1 MHIKQVSLFKKGYM
15 ITNEATLKL
24 RWKKALREK
33 CPYLELFWSS
43 FFRIWTQYEEVRL
56 IFSPNTRKYG
66 PEKLWIR
73 SPFTQWSVA
82 YKKSV
87 YICYWIATPRSCIR
101 HVNPLTNN
109 YLIILKLNYW
119 FAEQSNWLRS
129 IWGEH

>member
-56 IFSPNTRKYG
+56 ISPYSVRIQENTDQKNSEYG
-66 PEKLWIR
+66 HLSR
-73 SPFTQWSVA
+73 SEALLIKKACISVTG
-82 YKKSV
+82 SQHRGRV
-87 YICYWIATPRSCIR
+87 SDM
-101 HVNPLTNN
+101 LT
-109 YLIILKLNYW
+109 
-119 FAEQSNWLRS
+119 
-129 IWGEH
+129 H